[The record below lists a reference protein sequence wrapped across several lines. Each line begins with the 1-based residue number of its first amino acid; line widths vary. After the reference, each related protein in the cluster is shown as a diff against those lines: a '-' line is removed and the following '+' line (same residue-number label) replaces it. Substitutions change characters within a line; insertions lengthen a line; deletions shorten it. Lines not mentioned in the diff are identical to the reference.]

1 MKIRELKQLLMQS
14 WNLETCSPGLRDKW
28 DEENPSLGQCAITAL
43 IVNDFFGGK
52 IMRCM
57 SSSGSHYY
65 NIIDDELVDLTVEQF
80 LGEIPQYENGEER
93 TREYLLSNED
103 TKNRYEKLL
112 YNLKQLIRQFQGK
125 QFKLIDCNGQEYL
138 SDIPGTLGGNKKLK
152 IYGRL
157 DCPSAKK
164 WIEKGYYISNRVFF
178 ENEDIAIAAGY
189 RPCAKCMPDKY
200 KEWKNNQIR
209 KNRFQMCANQRKE
222 NEFILQDS
230 LEKKII
236 LRYLNYD
243 NLNIDEELEK
253 IENCEMAEI
262 VLEPS
267 NKKCLFILGML
278 FVNGVKIK
286 ILNETDLN
294 LEETNKSFSMMPY
307 VWSKIGNDSFPAPD
321 YSNVKTEMDK
331 RVENIKRIGVRL
343 NKIVDNP
350 IDNKIFLICPVRN
363 ATDEQR
369 KWIEDFA
376 REKQY
381 DGYTIHAPHLHTR
394 QIDLFGGYAVCKQ
407 NAEAVASSQEI
418 DIYYDQSST
427 GSVFDLGVAYAL
439 HKPLRLLNKEE
450 ITFNEE
456 DLIDI
461 IVKEWSLNEKVKSKA
476 LLK

>member
-1 MKIRELKQLLMQS
+1 MEIRELKQLLIQS
-14 WNLETCSPGLRDKW
+14 WDLGTCSPGLRDKW
-28 DEENPSLGQCAITAL
+28 SEENPSLGQCAITAL

-93 TREYLLSNED
+93 TREYLLNNKD

-112 YNLKQLIRQFQGK
+112 YNLKQSIRQFQGK

-138 SDIPGTLGGNKKLK
+138 SNTPGTLGGNRKLK
-152 IYGRL
+152 IYGKL
-157 DCPSAKK
+157 DCPSAKR

-200 KEWKNNQIR
+200 KEWKNDQIR
-209 KNRFQMCANQRKE
+209 KNRFQMCVNQRTM
-222 NEFILQDS
+222 NEFTS
-230 LEKKII
+230 EEKII
-236 LRYLNYD
+236 LKYLNYD
-243 NLNIDEELEK
+243 NLNIDEELEN

-262 VLEPS
+262 VLEPN
-267 NKKCLFILGML
+267 NKRCLFILGML

-286 ILNETDLN
+286 ILNEKDLN

-307 VWSKIGNDSFPAPD
+307 VWSKIGDSNFPAPD

-343 NKIVDNP
+343 NRIVDNP
-350 IDNKIFLICPVRN
+350 IENKIFLICPVRN

-369 KWIEDFA
+369 KWIENFV
-376 REKQY
+376 REKY
-381 DGYTIHAPHLHTR
+381 DDGYAIHAPHLHTR
-394 QIDLFGGYAVCKQ
+394 QTDLFGGYAICKQ

-439 HKPLRLLNKEE
+439 YKPLRLLNKED
-450 ITFNEE
+450 IIFNDS
-456 DLIDI
+456 DLIDS
-461 IVKEWSLNEKVKSKA
+461 IVKTWPYNQKQMTKILTKNN
-476 LLK
+476 